1 MAMHWTTDDYLHYI
15 IKQTNKHN
23 IDNIERTNAY
33 EKFYR
38 THPEIKWALV
48 ASIVS
53 RNAGWNMTD
62 LSLSPYKKIL
72 NHKERQRL
80 FMTYE
85 RANWLIF
92 SDAYPQL
99 LVYQLS
105 LLRNQP
111 LFHLLDELHVSRFM
125 KREWTYFWKTTD
137 RNRLMHALII
147 NEQHVIDQ
155 PVIKQPFFKDQVFSS
170 FPYILQNFFMMNAVL
185 IPTKSSRIYGE
196 FVRGF
201 TNVEKRIR
209 LGKKVASIVYSRKI
223 YRQLLEFIH
232 TIDHTGSRR
241 DYEQFLNIH
250 LPPSPM
256 LRLAYPNIR
265 HKDQIRKDWL
275 DHYQVKKTWFTPI
288 MKPNLQEMSLRFYS
302 KRYLLYAYSRFKQ
315 IFSNFQ

>member
-1 MAMHWTTDDYLHYI
+1 
-15 IKQTNKHN
+15 
-23 IDNIERTNAY
+23 
-33 EKFYR
+33 
-38 THPEIKWALV
+38 
-48 ASIVS
+48 
-53 RNAGWNMTD
+53 
-62 LSLSPYKKIL
+62 
-72 NHKERQRL
+72 
-80 FMTYE
+80 
-85 RANWLIF
+85 
-92 SDAYPQL
+92 
-99 LVYQLS
+99 
-105 LLRNQP
+105 
-111 LFHLLDELHVSRFM
+111 
-125 KREWTYFWKTTD
+125 
-137 RNRLMHALII
+137 
-147 NEQHVIDQ
+147 
-155 PVIKQPFFKDQVFSS
+155 
-170 FPYILQNFFMMNAVL
+170 
-185 IPTKSSRIYGE
+185 

-209 LGKKVASIVYSRKI
+209 LGKKVASIVYSRQI

-315 IFSNFQ
+315 IFSIFQYPYPVQAMVCNNRKSLFFYFANFLLNQPFTKRSTSFVLFDLVFVNLQEFDIA